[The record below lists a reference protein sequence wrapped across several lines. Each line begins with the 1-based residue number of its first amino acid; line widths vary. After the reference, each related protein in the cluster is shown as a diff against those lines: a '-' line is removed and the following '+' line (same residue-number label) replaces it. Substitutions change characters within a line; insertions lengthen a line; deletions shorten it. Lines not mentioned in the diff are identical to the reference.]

1 MKIAFALL
9 SLTLS
14 SWLASPAAAGSAD
27 SPTVILQTSAGEIR
41 LVLDA
46 KKAPITVENFLS
58 YVKSGHYDGTIF
70 HRVIKGFMIQG
81 GGMDEAMTE
90 RPTRSPIKNEH
101 SNGLQNARGTISM
114 ARTSDPNSATAQ
126 FFINLVDN
134 GALDA
139 GDGYAVFGKV
149 VGGMEV
155 VDRIATVVTTS
166 KAGHQNVPAKPIVI
180 KKATLEGGA
189 PAAPAKKKD
198 KEKEAA
204 KPEAAPK
211 AE

>member
-1 MKIAFALL
+1 MKIAFAL
-9 SLTLS
+9 SLL
-14 SWLASPAAAGSAD
+14 LASTLAAPALAGSD
-27 SPTVILQTSAGEIR
+27 PTVVLQTSAGDIR

-46 KKAPITVENFLS
+46 KKAPITVDNFLQ
-58 YVKSGHYDGTIF
+58 YVKAGHYDGTIF

-81 GGMDEAMTE
+81 GGMDEAMRE
-90 RPTRSPIKNEH
+90 RPTRGPIKNEH
-101 SNGLQNARGTISM
+101 SNGLKNTRGTIAM
-114 ARTSDPNSATAQ
+114 ARTPDPNSATAQ

-134 GALDA
+134 GDLDR

-166 KAGHQNVPAKPIVI
+166 RSGHQNVPSKPIVI
-180 KKATLEGGA
+180 KKATVAGG
-189 PAAPAKKKD
+189 AAPAEDAKKKGKG
-198 KEKEAA
+198 KEKDAA
-204 KPEAAPK
+204 PAEPK